1 MVRKILSKAIRIGG
15 FYTVAA
21 LLAFSA
27 FSTVWSPQAHANG
40 SSFSGQGGGTP
51 SDPYLVTSCLQFQDI
66 NNNEDGYDGF
76 GKSYKLMA
84 DLNCSGLGNAIIAA
98 GYFSGSFDGNNHSI
112 TININS
118 SDTYLGLFSNIEGGT
133 VSDLTVNGSVTSTSS
148 TSEIG
153 MLAGTIQ
160 SSTISGVTANAD
172 VKAPNGSYS
181 AGGLAGL
188 NIGGTVTDS
197 VVTGTVTS
205 GGSTVGG
212 FIGNSICDA
221 HLSDSHSSA
230 TVTGAGD
237 WVGGFVGNDGCEGP
251 GTTYD
256 NVYATGNVISTGDEV
271 GGLVGSAPASTII
284 DSYATG
290 TVTGASSVGGLV
302 GHAQYGTSI
311 TRSYA
316 SGKVTGVNEAGGLAG
331 LIENSSSVSQS
342 FATGNVEGSGNHA
355 GGLVG
360 FMNGGASVS
369 NSYARGSVSGAD
381 NSGGAIG
388 YINSGTVH
396 NIYSTGAVDAG
407 PSHQQGGLVA
417 HDGSGNSGD
426 GLFWDTQTSGRSTS
440 SLGTGKTTAQ
450 MKTRATYTS
459 LSTPGLGSTAWDFK
473 GNYGADDGTDEIWN
487 FSASL
492 NNGYPC
498 LTWYSTCLAGTGGEP
513 TDDADGISA
522 GVEAGA
528 PNNGD
533 GNNDSVADNTQD
545 NVSSF
550 VNSVTGRYTTIEA
563 PSACSLSN
571 VSAAA
576 ASGNSTSDGSYSYP
590 NGLVRFNADCGTP
603 GYTAVVKV
611 FTYGTSDDYILRKYN
626 SVTHTYGTVPGAA
639 ISHQTIGGQ
648 AVTVATY
655 SITDGGAL
663 DEDATAN
670 GTIVDPVGLA
680 VTGSGGT
687 AGSDGAASGGTSGAA
702 GASGAG
708 TAGNGGTLAD
718 TGQHML
724 LAALT
729 AAFVTA
735 IAVVAHRK
743 LSTGSR
749 KA

>member
-27 FSTVWSPQAHANG
+27 FSTVWSPSVHANG
-40 SSFSGQGGGTP
+40 SSFSGAGAGTP
-51 SDPYLVTSCLQFQDI
+51 SDPYLVTTCQHFQDI

-84 DLNCSGLGNAIIAA
+84 DLDCSGLGNAIIAA

-112 TININS
+112 TIALNS
-118 SDTYLGLFSNIEGGT
+118 SDTYIGLFSNLEGGT
-133 VSDLTVNGSVTSTSS
+133 ISDLTVSGSVTASTAN
-148 TSEIG
+148 SEVG

-160 SSTISGVTANAD
+160 IGSTVSGVTVNAD
-172 VKAPNGSYS
+172 VEAPNGSYDV
-181 AGGLAGL
+181 GGMAGL
-188 NIGGTVTDS
+188 NNGGTVSDS
-197 VVTGTVTS
+197 VVTGSVS
-205 GGSTVGG
+205 SAGSNVGG
-212 FIGNSICDA
+212 FIGNSICMA
-221 HLSDSHSSA
+221 HLSDSHSTAS
-230 TVTGAGD
+230 VTGGGD
-237 WVGGFVGNDGCEGP
+237 RVGGFVGSDGCEGP
-251 GTTYD
+251 GTTYE
-256 NVYATGNVISTGDEV
+256 NVYATGSVTSTGSEV
-271 GGLVGSAPASTII
+271 GGLVGWAPASTIT

-290 TVTGASSVGGLV
+290 NVSGAMSVGGLV
-302 GHAQYGTSI
+302 GHAEYGTSI
-311 TRSYA
+311 SRSYA
-316 SGKVTGVNEAGGLAG
+316 SGSVSGSNEIGGLAG
-331 LIENSSSVSQS
+331 LIESSSSVSQS
-342 FATGNVEGSGNHA
+342 FATGNVTGTADHA

-369 NSYARGSVSGAD
+369 NSYARGTVGGAD

-388 YINSGTVH
+388 YINSGSVH
-396 NIYSTGAVDAG
+396 NIYSTGAVNGG

-426 GLFWDTQTSGRSTS
+426 GLFWDTQTSGLSTS

-473 GNYGADDGTDEIWN
+473 GNFGADDGTDEIWN
-487 FSASL
+487 FSTGL

-498 LTWYSTCLAGTGGEP
+498 LTWYSTCMSGTGGEP
-513 TDDADGISA
+513 SDDADGISA
-522 GVEAGA
+522 GIEAGA

-533 GNNDSVADNTQD
+533 GNNDGVADNTQD

-550 VNSVTGRYTTIEA
+550 VNSVTGHYVTIEA
-563 PSACSLSN
+563 PNACSLSS

-576 ASGNSTSDGSYSYP
+576 AAANSDGSYSYP

-611 FTYGTSDDYILRKYN
+611 FTYGTSDDYSLRKYN
-626 SVTHTYGTVPGAA
+626 SVTHTYGVVPGAA

-670 GTIVDPVGLA
+670 GVIVDPVGLA
-680 VTGSGGT
+680 VTGSG
-687 AGSDGAASGGTSGAA
+687 AVVGSDGAAGGASAAAA
-702 GASGAG
+702 GASGSG
-708 TAGNGGTLAD
+708 TAASGGALAD
-718 TGQHML
+718 TGQQML

-729 AAFVTA
+729 AALVTA
-735 IAVVAHRK
+735 IAVIAHRK
-743 LSTGSR
+743 LSTSSR